1 MLETRLATWV
11 LVSMALTFGQA
22 AMAKDMKDETQSVD
36 DMKQRQGWVVKKSDM
51 SYDELVEAV
60 KKSAKDNDMGP
71 VTEAGPTKAAA
82 DRDIKIPGNRVIGVF
97 NNKYAVRILK
107 ASTAAMIEAPIIMY
121 VTENKDDTATLS
133 YKKPTHVY
141 QPYMDEGGQELKNAA
156 QDLNKEFAKVAND
169 ALDDNSNS

>member
-1 MLETRLATWV
+1 MFKTRLATWLLASTALV
-11 LVSMALTFGQA
+11 LSQGALAQ
-22 AMAKDMKDETQSVD
+22 DMKDETRAVD
-36 DMKQRQGWVVKKSDM
+36 DMQERQGWVVKKSDM
-51 SYDELVEAV
+51 SYDELVDAV
-60 KKSAKDNDMGP
+60 KQSAEDNEMGP
-71 VTEAGPTKAAA
+71 VTEAGPTEAAA

-141 QPYMDEGGQELKNAA
+141 EPYMDEGGQELKEAA

-169 ALDDNSNS
+169 ALDGNSDS